1 MMMTQGKGNDNDDA
15 GGLSTKHLRFH
26 DDTHDDDDIEGKIDE
41 LYTNVFI
48 GLSTFKIIIMSM
60 LKTYRVSIHLEF
72 PMAEFVS
79 SNLKSNFNCPPTDFS
94 VQFG

>member
-1 MMMTQGKGNDNDDA
+1 MMMTQGKDSNNDDA

-48 GLSTFKIIIMSM
+48 GLNTFKVIIMSM
-60 LKTYRVSIHLEF
+60 LKTYMVSIHFEF
-72 PMAEFVS
+72 LTAVFVS
-79 SNLKSNFNCPPTDFS
+79 SN
-94 VQFG
+94 